1 MKNKLN
7 QSLGNYISHFPIQN
21 GLQFDTTLG
30 KFQLIVYQHSIIRLR
45 LVKEDFEE
53 RDFSYSVI
61 AKPMPLSFLIEEHED
76 CFHIITS
83 VLTLQISKNP
93 MRFSFFTKEGKLI
106 NQDDA
111 AFGTSWIGEQV
122 TTYKTL
128 QEGEHFIGLGE
139 KTGNLD
145 RRGRA
150 FTHWNTDRFGY
161 NEDSDMI
168 YASFPFYIGV
178 HRGVAYGIFMDNS
191 YKSHFNFGASNDRF
205 VSFCAEDGEMNYY
218 FIHNESV
225 SKIIED
231 YTFLTG
237 RMEMPPLWSLGYQ
250 QCRYSYYPESEVLTL
265 ARTFREKQIPAD
277 VIYLDIHYMQDYKI
291 FTWDRKRFPDP
302 EKLIQKLAAMGFKV
316 VVMCDPGIKVEK
328 GYKPYD
334 KGIQKDLFVKYPDG
348 TTYTAQV
355 WPGWCHFPDFTKEAT
370 REWWGESFKD
380 YVNIG
385 LEGFWNDMNEPAS
398 WGQRTPDLIEFDMDG
413 EKASF
418 KRAHNL
424 YGMQMTRATFEGTKK
439 LLKGKRPFLL
449 TRSAFCGSQRFTAI
463 WTGDNTSSDEHMM
476 TGIRLVNA
484 LGLSGMP
491 VAGYDV
497 GGFIGEPSVALFAR
511 WLSIGAFSAFFRGH
525 SMINSKDQEP
535 WSYGEEVE
543 DIARNY
549 ISLRYRLLP
558 YIYAYFYEATQNGL
572 PIVRSL
578 AIDYTFDENI
588 YATKFQN
595 QYLFGANLLVC
606 PVESY
611 KEITKVYLPKGA
623 WYSLYAN
630 TLYQGG
636 QEIYADCP
644 LELLPVYVKAGG
656 ILLMQ
661 SLVQSTGEKHT
672 GVLEVHVYYGS
683 EGSTFVYYED
693 DGETYKYQKGKY
705 YKRNILYTT
714 EKQSI
719 VFSEVEGDY
728 KSSFDKIKLV
738 LHNFE
743 GIKKHIEV
751 NNEKVKVS
759 KEELELLPPVSSF
772 DPLGRQNTSIK
783 QINKVALFDNISKEI
798 VVRWD

>member
-7 QSLGNYISHFPIQN
+7 QSLGNYIAHFPIEN
-21 GLQFDTTLG
+21 GLQFETTLG

-45 LVKEDFEE
+45 IVKEDFEE

-61 AKPMPLSFLIEEHED
+61 AKPEPLSFLMEENGNS
-76 CFHIITS
+76 FRLITNT
-83 VLTLQISKNP
+83 LTLQISKNP

-122 TTYKTL
+122 TTYKIL

-161 NEDSDMI
+161 DEDSDMI
-168 YASFPFYIGV
+168 YASFPFYIGINQNL
-178 HRGVAYGIFMDNS
+178 AYGIFMDNS

-277 VIYLDIHYMQDYKI
+277 VIYLDIHYMQDYKL
-291 FTWDRKRFPDP
+291 FTWDEKRFPEP
-302 EKLIQKLAAMGFKV
+302 EKLIKKLEEMGFKV

-334 KGIQKDLFVKYPDG
+334 KAIKKDLFVKYPDG
-348 TTYTAQV
+348 TPYTAQV
-355 WPGWCHFPDFTKEAT
+355 WPGWCHFPDFTKEET
-370 REWWGESFKD
+370 RAWWGESFKE
-380 YVNIG
+380 YVSMG

-418 KRAHNL
+418 KRVHNL

-439 LLKGKRPFLL
+439 LLKGRRPFLL

-549 ISLRYRLLP
+549 ISLRYKLLP
-558 YIYAYFYEATQNGL
+558 YIYSYFYEATRNGL
-572 PIVRSL
+572 PVVRSL

-588 YATKFQN
+588 YSPKFQN

-623 WYSLYAN
+623 WYYLYSN

-636 QEIYADCP
+636 EEIYADCP

-661 SLVQSTGEKHT
+661 SLVQSTGEKHD
-672 GVLEVHVYYGS
+672 GILEVHVYYGT
-683 EGSTFVYYED
+683 EGSTFIYYED
-693 DGETYKYQKGKY
+693 DGKTYKYEKGKY
-705 YKRNILYTT
+705 YKRNISYFP
-714 EKQSI
+714 ENQAI
-719 VFSEVEGDY
+719 VFSMVEGDY

-743 GIKKHIEV
+743 GVKKNIEV
-751 NNEKVKVS
+751 NNEKVKVI

-772 DPLGRQNTSIK
+772 DPLGKQNTSIK
-783 QINKVALFDNISKEI
+783 QINKVALFENSDKEI
-798 VVRWD
+798 IVRLS

>member
-7 QSLGNYISHFPIQN
+7 QSLGNLISYSLIDN
-21 GLQFDTTLG
+21 GLQFETTYG
-30 KFQLIVYQHSIIRLR
+30 KLQLLIYSDSIIRLR
-45 LVKEDFEE
+45 IVRDDFDEK
-53 RDFSYSVI
+53 DFSYSVI
-61 AKPMPLSFLIEEHED
+61 VEPQSIGFEMVEHEEFLILHTRLMSLK
-76 CFHIITS
+76 ITR
-83 VLTLQISKNP
+83 NP
-93 MRFSFFTKEGKLI
+93 VRFSFSTKEGKLI
-106 NQDDA
+106 NEDDA

-122 TTYKTL
+122 TTYKKL

-145 RRGRA
+145 RKGRA

-168 YASFPFYIGV
+168 YSSFPFYMGV
-178 HRGVAYGIFMDNS
+178 NQGLAYGIFMDNS

-205 VSFCAEDGEMNYY
+205 VSFCAEDGDMDYY

-225 SKIIED
+225 SKILED
-231 YTFLTG
+231 YTYLTG

-250 QCRYSYYPESEVLTL
+250 QCRYSYYPENEVLSV
-265 ARTFREKQIPAD
+265 AKTFREKNIPAD
-277 VIYLDIHYMQDYKI
+277 VMYLDIHYMQDYKL
-291 FTWDRKRFPDP
+291 FSWDEKRFPEP
-302 EKLIQKLAAMGFKV
+302 EKLIKKLEDMGFKV

-328 GYKPYD
+328 GYKPYE
-334 KGIQKDLFVKYPDG
+334 KGLKKDFFVKYPDG
-348 TTYTAQV
+348 TNYTAQV
-355 WPGWCHFPDFTKEAT
+355 WPGWCHFPDFTKEET

-380 YVNIG
+380 YVSIG

-398 WGQRTPDLIEFDMDG
+398 WGQRSPDLMEFEMDG
-413 EKASF
+413 NKASF
-418 KRAHNL
+418 KKAHNI

-439 LLKGKRPFLL
+439 LLKGKRPFIL
-449 TRSAFCGSQRFTAI
+449 TRAAFCGSQRFTAI
-463 WTGDNTSSDEHMM
+463 WTGDNTSSDEHLM
-476 TGIRLVNA
+476 TGIRMVNA
-484 LGLSGMP
+484 LGLTGMP

-497 GGFIGEPSVALFAR
+497 GGFIGEPSIALFAR

-543 DIARNY
+543 DMARNY

-572 PIVRSL
+572 PVVRSL

-588 YATKFQN
+588 YSGKFQN

-606 PVESY
+606 PVESI
-611 KEITKVYLPKGA
+611 KEIMKVYLPQGA
-623 WYSLYAN
+623 WYHLYSN

-644 LELLPVYVKAGG
+644 VELLPVYVRAGG

-661 SLVQSTGEKHT
+661 SLVQNTSEKHDGT
-672 GVLEVHVYYGS
+672 LEVHVYFGIA
-683 EGSTFVYYED
+683 GSTFVHYED
-693 DGETYKYQKGKY
+693 DGETYKYEKGKY
-705 YKRNILYTT
+705 YKRNITYSP
-714 EKQSI
+714 ENECI
-719 VFSEVEGDY
+719 VFSAAEGEY

-738 LHNFE
+738 LHEFDSV
-743 GIKKHIEV
+743 KKNIEV
-751 NNEKVKVS
+751 NEEKTKIH

-772 DPLGRQNTSIK
+772 DPLGKVNGSVK
-783 QINKVALFDNISKEI
+783 QENKVAVFENDAKQM
-798 VVRWD
+798 VVRW

>member
-7 QSLGNYISHFPIQN
+7 QSLGNYLTHFPIEN
-21 GLQFDTTLG
+21 GLQFQTTLG
-30 KFQLIVYQHSIIRLR
+30 RFQLIVFQHSIIRLR
-45 LVKEDFEE
+45 IVKEDFEE

-61 AKPMPLSFLIEEHED
+61 AKPVTLSFLIEED
-76 CFHIITS
+76 DNSFRLITNT
-83 VLTLQISKNP
+83 LTLQISKNP

-106 NQDDA
+106 NEDDP

-128 QEGEHFIGLGE
+128 QEGERFIGLGE

-178 HRGVAYGIFMDNS
+178 NQGLAYGIFMDNS

-250 QCRYSYYPESEVLTL
+250 QCRYSYYPDSEVLNL

-277 VIYLDIHYMQDYKI
+277 VIYLDIHYMQDYKL
-291 FTWDRKRFPDP
+291 FTWDRKRFPEP
-302 EKLIQKLAAMGFKV
+302 EKLIRKLEEMGFKV

-328 GYKPYD
+328 GYRPYD
-334 KGIQKDLFVKYPDG
+334 KAIKKDLFVKYPDG
-348 TTYTAQV
+348 TPYTAQV
-355 WPGWCHFPDFTKEAT
+355 WPGWCHFPDFTKEEA
-370 REWWGESFKD
+370 RVWWGESFKE
-380 YVNIG
+380 YVSMG

-439 LLKGKRPFLL
+439 LLKGRRPFLL

-558 YIYAYFYEATQNGL
+558 YIYSYFYEATRNGL
-572 PIVRSL
+572 PVVRSL

-588 YATKFQN
+588 YSPKFQN

-623 WYSLYAN
+623 WYYLYSN
-630 TLYQGG
+630 NLHQGG

-661 SLVQSTGEKHT
+661 SLVQSTGEKHD
-672 GVLEVHVYYGS
+672 GILEVHVYYGI

-693 DGETYKYQKGKY
+693 DGETYKYEKGKY
-705 YKRNILYTT
+705 YKRNISYSH
-714 EKQSI
+714 ENQAI
-719 VFSEVEGDY
+719 VFSMVEGNY

-743 GIKKHIEV
+743 GVKKNIEV
-751 NNEKVKVS
+751 NNEKVKVN

-772 DPLGRQNTSIK
+772 DPLGKQNTSIK
-783 QINKVALFDNISKEI
+783 QINKVALFENSDKEI
-798 VVRWD
+798 IVRLS